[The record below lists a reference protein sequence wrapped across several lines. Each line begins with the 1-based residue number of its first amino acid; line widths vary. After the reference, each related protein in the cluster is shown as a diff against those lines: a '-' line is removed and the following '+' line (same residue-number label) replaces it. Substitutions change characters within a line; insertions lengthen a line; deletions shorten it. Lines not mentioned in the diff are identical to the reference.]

1 MPKHCA
7 PASIALESG
16 QHGRLGPWAGERA
29 FRRPNAKEH
38 FSSQLSSRRQ
48 CIVATGAGDG
58 TWTCV
63 LSSTGAH
70 WCPPL
75 HEPTGPRL
83 TENAMLDK
91 RGVLKLDTP
100 LTGTHPAPRLA
111 RQRYPRDTSL
121 SSPSTAS

>member
-1 MPKHCA
+1 V
-7 PASIALESG
+7 S
-16 QHGRLGPWAGERA
+16 
-29 FRRPNAKEH
+29 FRH
-38 FSSQLSSRRQ
+38 Q
-48 CIVATGAGDG
+48 CIVATAAGDG

-63 LSSTGAH
+63 LSSTGAY

-75 HEPTGPRL
+75 DEPTGPRL

-100 LTGTHPAPRLA
+100 LTGTHPAPRLT

-121 SSPSTAS
+121 SSPSTASSEKALRPR